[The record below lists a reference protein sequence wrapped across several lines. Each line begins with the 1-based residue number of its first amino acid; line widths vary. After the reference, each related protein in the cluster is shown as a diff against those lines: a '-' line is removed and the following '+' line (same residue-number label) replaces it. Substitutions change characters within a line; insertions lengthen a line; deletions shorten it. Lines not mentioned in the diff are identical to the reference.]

1 MGLLV
6 GAAVDIPG
14 WSADLMWRA
23 AGVLA
28 GAAGL
33 SLALMPMV
41 ALVASAGRGYLPP
54 MGWAILTM
62 ALAQIIQLLG
72 WGSWFPW
79 AVPALFTMLG
89 DPRAADLGPH
99 SYLVV
104 GVTCLVGLAAT
115 FAWWQR
121 ADQSR

>member
-1 MGLLV
+1 
-6 GAAVDIPG
+6 
-14 WSADLMWRA
+14 
-23 AGVLA
+23 
-28 GAAGL
+28 
-33 SLALMPMV
+33 
-41 ALVASAGRGYLPP
+41 

-62 ALAQIIQLLG
+62 ALAQIMQLLG